1 MIEEIT
7 KYDSNFNEAMFLT
20 KVDHTFIM
28 ILSAIMDN
36 DMSSVKHF
44 LDDPIYEKFNTLVE
58 SYKEKGLTRLFDEM
72 NVKSTSISNV
82 IIDDEKINIIVS
94 LTSRYMDY
102 FLNSEGEYVSGVND
116 HRIELNHRIVFSKY
130 LNAKELGLARRCP
143 SCGHNLDINA
153 SGVCP
158 YCNNIIDMSKYDY
171 IITEIDLI

>member
-58 SYKEKGLTRLFDEM
+58 SYKEKGLTRLFDDM

-82 IIDDEKINIIVS
+82 IIDIVLLSHIKYPIIPIIIINTIIIGINIFFFIVS
-94 LTSRYMDY
+94 
-102 FLNSEGEYVSGVND
+102 
-116 HRIELNHRIVFSKY
+116 
-130 LNAKELGLARRCP
+130 P
-143 SCGHNLDINA
+143 
-153 SGVCP
+153 
-158 YCNNIIDMSKYDY
+158 NIIIS
-171 IITEIDLI
+171 